1 MLGIQLLI
9 FLMRKMEHIFVYFL
23 QEDVVLLE
31 LIANITTE
39 FLLFKIVK
47 QLIKQKIYLAELDLV
62 HLDKT

>member
-1 MLGIQLLI
+1 MLGTQLLI